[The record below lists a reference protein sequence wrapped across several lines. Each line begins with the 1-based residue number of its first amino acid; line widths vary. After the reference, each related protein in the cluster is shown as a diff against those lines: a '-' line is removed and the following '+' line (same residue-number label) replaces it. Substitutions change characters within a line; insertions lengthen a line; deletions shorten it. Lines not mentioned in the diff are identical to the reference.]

1 MIYSSNGRRA
11 YGVKTFVFDSVKDM
25 MKEDNAH
32 KGDTA
37 FIIETS
43 QYYMLNHSKV
53 WVKIF
58 PYGSG
63 DSEGGG
69 ASSQHVIYD
78 GGTVKE

>member
-1 MIYSSNGRRA
+1 MIYSSSGCRA
-11 YGVKTFVFDSVKDM
+11 YGIKSFVFDSFDDM

-43 QYYMLNHSKV
+43 QYYMLNHNNV
-53 WVKIF
+53 WVEIF
-58 PYGSG
+58 PYGTGES
-63 DSEGGG
+63 GGG
-69 ASSQHVIYD
+69 TSTQHVIYD

>member
-11 YGVKTFVFDSVKDM
+11 YGIKSFVFDSVEDM

-53 WVKIF
+53 WVEIF
-58 PYGSG
+58 PYGTG
-63 DSEGGG
+63 ENEGGT
-69 ASSQHVIYD
+69 STQHVIYD